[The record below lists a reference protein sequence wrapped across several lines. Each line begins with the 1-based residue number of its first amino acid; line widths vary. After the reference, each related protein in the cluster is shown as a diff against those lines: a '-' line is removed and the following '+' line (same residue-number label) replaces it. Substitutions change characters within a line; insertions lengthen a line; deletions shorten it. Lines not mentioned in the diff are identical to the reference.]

1 MPRVPTY
8 DQPAVTP
15 DLVPG
20 VRQSSVAS
28 PALFGLQD
36 RVLEQQAQQR
46 LAGAQA
52 LTRAG
57 GGVLDFALKMQ
68 ERDDL
73 ETIFTQE
80 AALKDSWL
88 QFETEARKR
97 QGANAK
103 GITQDADDWFQQ
115 QHRDLT
121 KGFTNANQQLAFER
135 IFQRTRQSALSSMS
149 GYEFREGEKSFLD
162 SAQASIDGSIRMAAN
177 AAIDPKNDPRPV
189 LSQSRGEILQRID
202 AVAASQ
208 GWTPEIVE
216 SKKAAMLDKLHTS
229 AIQSMVDTSPGRA
242 RAYYQDVKDEVS
254 PEHRAQIQK
263 WFETTDLR
271 GMVQG
276 YTDKVLASGVS
287 EADAIR
293 QAREKYSGRQEE
305 AVVAGIKVRFSEL
318 RQANEAGQKEAADQA
333 WDSYARSGDLSTVP
347 ASVLDNMDGRARLSL
362 EDYAH
367 KKALGEPV
375 KTDKGTYLDL
385 RQMAASDP
393 DAFQRLDL
401 RQYMN
406 RLSDSDFQEFARL
419 QSSPEKIR
427 TASIDTEDFNHIA
440 REVGLDPDATGKDP
454 KAKAQL
460 GELRYSIEQKIDAA
474 QTEKKRQLSR
484 SEKLDIMRGELD
496 NKVMVDEWGRDPA
509 KPLIMLTPDQT
520 KDAYVVVKSPDGKPF
535 DVKLSEIPA
544 RDRAQIIRAR
554 RAQGL
559 PTTEQ
564 DIATYYMRRTKG
576 WK

>member
-8 DQPAVTP
+8 DQPTATP

-36 RVLEQQAQQR
+36 RVQEQQARQR
-46 LAGAQA
+46 MQGAQQ

-57 GGVLDFALKMQ
+57 AGVLDFALKIQ

-73 ETIFTQE
+73 ETVFKQE
-80 AALKDSWL
+80 AALKDNWL
-88 QFETEARKR
+88 QFEAQARQR

-103 GITQDADDWFQQ
+103 GITQDATAWFDQ
-115 QHRDLT
+115 QHKDLT
-121 KGFTNANQQLAFER
+121 QNFTNANQQLAFER
-135 IFQRTRQSALSSMS
+135 IFERTRQSAVSAMS
-149 GYEFREGEKSFLD
+149 GFEFREGEKSFLD

-189 LSQSRGEILQRID
+189 LSQARGEILQRID

-208 GWTPEIVE
+208 GWTPEIVD
-216 SKKAAMLDKLHTS
+216 SKKAAMLDKLHTN

-242 RAYYQDVKDEVS
+242 RAYYQSVKDEVA
-254 PEHRAQIQK
+254 PAHRAQIQK

-271 GMVQG
+271 SMVQG
-276 YTDKVLASGVS
+276 YTDKVLSSGVS
-287 EADAIR
+287 ESDAIR

-305 AVVAGIKVRFSEL
+305 AIVAGIKVRFSEM
-318 RQANEAGQKEAADQA
+318 RQATEAGQKGAADQA
-333 WDSYARSGDLSTVP
+333 WDAYARSGDLSTVP
-347 ASVLDNMDGRARLSL
+347 ASVLDGMDGRARLSL

-367 KKALGEPV
+367 KKAMGEPV
-375 KTDKGTYLDL
+375 RTDKGTYLDL

-393 DAFQRLDL
+393 DTFQRVDL

-406 RLSDSDFQEFARL
+406 RLSDSDFQEFVKL
-419 QSSPEKIR
+419 QNSPDKIR
-427 TASIDTEDFNHIA
+427 TVAIDTEDFNHVA
-440 REVGLDPDATGKDP
+440 REIGLDPDATGKDP
-454 KAKAQL
+454 KEKAKL

-484 SEKLDIMRGELD
+484 SEKLDIMRGEMD

-509 KPLIMLTPDQT
+509 KPLILLSPDEE
-520 KDAYVVVKSPDGKPF
+520 KSAYVIVKSPEGKPF

-564 DIATYYMRRTKG
+564 DIATYYMRRLKG